1 MRSHTLIAN
10 ERKRERFTLNAYPL
24 SRFIMNAVVI
34 GGAVLV
40 VIPFAW
46 IVLSS
51 FKPRGEIFSASSV
64 FWPRVFTL
72 ENYQR
77 LQDTPLVTYAV
88 NSAVATL
95 IAVLINLPVG
105 ALAGFGFSRF
115 NFRGRNLLL
124 IILLMSQLL
133 PAAAIVIPLFLQ
145 LSNLRLL
152 NAPGA
157 LGLTYAGLT
166 VPLIVLLLINF
177 CDSIPRELDEAAAID
192 GCNKLSMFWRIH
204 LPLLRPGLAAATIF
218 IFISTWQ
225 EFLLAISL
233 TTKAEN
239 YTLPVGL
246 FAFQGQF
253 VTDWGGIMAMAV
265 VIALPAVILF
275 AVLQN
280 QFVSSLTG
288 AVKG

>member
-1 MRSHTLIAN
+1 M
-10 ERKRERFTLNAYPL
+10 
-24 SRFIMNAVVI
+24 
-34 GGAVLV
+34 
-40 VIPFAW
+40 
-46 IVLSS
+46 
-51 FKPRGEIFSASSV
+51 
-64 FWPRVFTL
+64 
-72 ENYQR
+72 
-77 LQDTPLVTYAV
+77 
-88 NSAVATL
+88 
-95 IAVLINLPVG
+95 
-105 ALAGFGFSRF
+105 AGFGFSRF
-115 NFRGRNLLL
+115 HFRGRNLLL
-124 IILLMSQLL
+124 IILLISQLL
-133 PAAAIVIPLFLQ
+133 PAAIVVPLFLQ
-145 LSNLRLL
+145 LSALHLL

-157 LGLTYAGLT
+157 LGVTYAGLT

-177 CDSIPRELDEAAAID
+177 CYGIPRELDEAAAID
-192 GCNKLSMFWRIH
+192 GCTKFSMFWRIH
-204 LPLLRPGLAAATIF
+204 LPLLRPGLAAAAIF
-218 IFISTWQ
+218 IFINTWQ

-233 TTKAEN
+233 TTKADN